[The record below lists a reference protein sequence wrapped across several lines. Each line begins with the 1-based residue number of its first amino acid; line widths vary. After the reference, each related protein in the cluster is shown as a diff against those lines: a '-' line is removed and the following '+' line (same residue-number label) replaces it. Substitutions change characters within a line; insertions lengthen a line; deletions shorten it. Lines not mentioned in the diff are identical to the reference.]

1 MIVRPTWITHPHA
14 SSWVCAYSL
23 RSYNSFQCPCLQVCS
38 SSEQNEELCCVQLV
52 NCVRLFAAPQTVARQ
67 APLSMGFSRQEYRRG
82 CHALFQG
89 IFLTQGSNLY
99 LLYLLH
105 WQVNSLPLAPPEF
118 LSQTLLKVLLFSL

>member
-67 APLSMGFSRQEYRRG
+67 APLSMGFSRQEYRSGVPR
-82 CHALFQG
+82 
-89 IFLTQGSNLY
+89 
-99 LLYLLH
+99 
-105 WQVNSLPLAPPEF
+105 SLPGDLPDSGIEPVSLVSPALAGEF
-118 LSQTLLKVLLFSL
+118 FTISAT

>member
-67 APLSMGFSRQEYRRG
+67 APLSMGFSRQEYRSGVPR
-82 CHALFQG
+82 
-89 IFLTQGSNLY
+89 
-99 LLYLLH
+99 
-105 WQVNSLPLAPPEF
+105 SLPGDLPDPGIEPVSLVSPALAGEF
-118 LSQTLLKVLLFSL
+118 FTISAT